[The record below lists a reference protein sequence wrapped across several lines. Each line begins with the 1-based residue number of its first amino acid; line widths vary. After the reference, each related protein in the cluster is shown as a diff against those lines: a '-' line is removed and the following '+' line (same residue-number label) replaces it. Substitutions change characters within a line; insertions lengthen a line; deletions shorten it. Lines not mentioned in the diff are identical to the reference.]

1 MFEKLAN
8 STFRIVCGHSSG
20 SGFSYRLE
28 NIIITNCHVIEN
40 TFITKQEIYAITED
54 NISFLAKLIAYS
66 SKEEY
71 DFAILEI
78 QSSLPKNRNILQPNL
93 ELELKRGI
101 KTVFS
106 GFPHGIPDLLIHEA
120 IISNVQNTKSFYL
133 DGSINGGN
141 SGGPI
146 IDSLSG
152 KVIGIV
158 TQRRFLSPYN
168 YSSAKKNVNDIQKQ
182 CESFIDKGGNVY
194 INGLDISRV
203 VGLIS
208 QSLSITSNVLDSN
221 ANVGIR
227 IGFRI
232 IFVENKLKELG
243 YI

>member
-152 KVIGIV
+152 KVIGIIIEFMV
-158 TQRRFLSPYN
+158 RLNQCIVMLLWVHLIR
-168 YSSAKKNVNDIQKQ
+168 KN
-182 CESFIDKGGNVY
+182 
-194 INGLDISRV
+194 
-203 VGLIS
+203 
-208 QSLSITSNVLDSN
+208 
-221 ANVGIR
+221 
-227 IGFRI
+227 GFCSKI
-232 IFVENKLKELG
+232 
-243 YI
+243 

>member
-1 MFEKLAN
+1 LAN

-133 DGSINGGN
+133 DGSINGAN
-141 SGGPI
+141 SGIEISPI
-146 IDSLSG
+146 SFRAYQTFPALFPTIVLSMA
-152 KVIGIV
+152 IFINNSV
-158 TQRRFLSPYN
+158 T
-168 YSSAKKNVNDIQKQ
+168 I
-182 CESFIDKGGNVY
+182 
-194 INGLDISRV
+194 
-203 VGLIS
+203 
-208 QSLSITSNVLDSN
+208 
-221 ANVGIR
+221 
-227 IGFRI
+227 
-232 IFVENKLKELG
+232 
-243 YI
+243 